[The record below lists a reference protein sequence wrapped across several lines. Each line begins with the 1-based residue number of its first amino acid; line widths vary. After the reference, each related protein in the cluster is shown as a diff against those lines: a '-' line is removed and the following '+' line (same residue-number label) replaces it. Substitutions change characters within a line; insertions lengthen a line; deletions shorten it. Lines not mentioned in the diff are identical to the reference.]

1 VPDPG
6 AEGMGGKRPR
16 EAYYAVQQ
24 GREVGVYSS
33 WAEAEAR
40 VKGFPGAVHK
50 RFDSEADARAFA
62 AGTSGTYTS
71 AKRPAVFPGGQRHE
85 SGPSCRH
92 VSSVPPSHTARAD
105 SPDESPAGV
114 PRSAPEKPAHSEVY
128 KLMFDGGSRSNSHT
142 GVAGSGAVI
151 MDSKGQEVAAMAG
164 FTEQTTNNRAEY
176 MALVAGLRCAA
187 AMGIKKLEI
196 EGCGA
201 VRSGYE
207 LSSPPGVAVAP
218 VRCQVSYTCPRFA
231 RRDSKLVV
239 EQLKG
244 KWQCNQHGLSVL
256 RDEAQALMG
265 RFDSASIRHVPRA
278 QNTRAD
284 ELSNRAMD
292 RQGWEGAVDPSGRQ
306 RLSDE
311 AAKSLWRPPKGW
323 DDFTRRQ

>member
-1 VPDPG
+1 MPDPG

-142 GVAGSGAVI
+142 GVAGSGAV
-151 MDSKGQEVAAMAG
+151 V
-164 FTEQTTNNRAEY
+164 RA
-176 MALVAGLRCAA
+176 RH
-187 AMGIKKLEI
+187 
-196 EGCGA
+196 
-201 VRSGYE
+201 GY
-207 LSSPPGVAVAP
+207 P
-218 VRCQVSYTCPRFA
+218 Y
-231 RRDSKLVV
+231 
-239 EQLKG
+239 
-244 KWQCNQHGLSVL
+244 
-256 RDEAQALMG
+256 
-265 RFDSASIRHVPRA
+265 
-278 QNTRAD
+278 
-284 ELSNRAMD
+284 
-292 RQGWEGAVDPSGRQ
+292 
-306 RLSDE
+306 
-311 AAKSLWRPPKGW
+311 
-323 DDFTRRQ
+323 

>member
-1 VPDPG
+1 
-6 AEGMGGKRPR
+6 
-16 EAYYAVQQ
+16 
-24 GREVGVYSS
+24 
-33 WAEAEAR
+33 
-40 VKGFPGAVHK
+40 
-50 RFDSEADARAFA
+50 
-62 AGTSGTYTS
+62 
-71 AKRPAVFPGGQRHE
+71 
-85 SGPSCRH
+85 
-92 VSSVPPSHTARAD
+92 
-105 SPDESPAGV
+105 
-114 PRSAPEKPAHSEVY
+114 
-128 KLMFDGGSRSNSHT
+128 
-142 GVAGSGAVI
+142 

-265 RFDSASIRHVPRA
+265 RFDSASIRHVPRCHLGHHVTNVTTSPA
-278 QNTRAD
+278 WPLFPLLTKTLRFQRTQSSEYACGRA
-284 ELSNRAMD
+284 
-292 RQGWEGAVDPSGRQ
+292 
-306 RLSDE
+306 
-311 AAKSLWRPPKGW
+311 
-323 DDFTRRQ
+323 